1 MLMKSAVSDGRTF
14 PVVLS
19 LIMISGSL
27 MLALL
32 AVIS

>member
-1 MLMKSAVSDGRTF
+1 MLTKSAVSDGRML

-27 MLALL
+27 ILALL